1 MAKGFD
7 YDINPNSVTA
17 YLKLQWTF
25 REVEKNYNK
34 ILEHF
39 DLSESRFVIMMY
51 LSRAEENQLLSSE
64 LAERLGVSKATI
76 SKILKKMEEKNL
88 IEKIP
93 SKTDKR
99 STYIKLT
106 EEGLKKLKY
115 FLPYNYKAVDQLF
128 SNFSEKELE
137 NFAQLLEKLENNK
150 EKLKI
155 MENELNEQ

>member
-7 YDINPNSVTA
+7 YDINSSSVTA

-51 LSRAEENQLLSSE
+51 LSLAEENQLLSSE

-93 SKTDKR
+93 SETDKR

-106 EEGLKKLKY
+106 EDGLEKLKY

-128 SNFSEKELE
+128 SNF
-137 NFAQLLEKLENNK
+137 
-150 EKLKI
+150 
-155 MENELNEQ
+155 